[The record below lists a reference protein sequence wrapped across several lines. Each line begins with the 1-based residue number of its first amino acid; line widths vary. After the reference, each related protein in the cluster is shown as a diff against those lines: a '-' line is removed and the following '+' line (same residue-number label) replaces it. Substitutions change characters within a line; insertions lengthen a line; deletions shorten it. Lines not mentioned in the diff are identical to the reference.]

1 MRSSSRTEIV
11 EAALRVVDAEG
22 DVDITYDSV
31 ARETGLSK
39 AGLMYHFPTKEAL
52 MVAVM
57 EHVVARWQDEL
68 CTTLGTPLE
77 ESTLADRVRAFVR
90 FAGEGGVT
98 QGEFVVF
105 AEAVRRPALSAPWLT
120 YLRTWFGFGFGDDTS
135 TLPLLLV
142 WLAANGMWIAEATG
156 ILTVTDDQRREL
168 LAMLDRLAEGGHS

>member
-1 MRSSSRTEIV
+1 MRPSSRTEII

-31 ARETGLSK
+31 AKETGLSK

-52 MVAVM
+52 MVGVM

-68 CTTLGTPLE
+68 VATLGTPLE
-77 ESTLADRVRAFVR
+77 ESTLADRVRAFVC

-105 AEAVRRPALSAPWLT
+105 AEAVRRPALSAPWLA
-120 YLRTWFGFGFGDDTS
+120 YLRTWFGFGDDPAA
-135 TLPLLLV
+135 LPLLMV

-156 ILTVTDDQRREL
+156 ILTVTADQRREL
-168 LAMLDRLAEGGHS
+168 LAMLDRLVDGATS

>member
-1 MRSSSRTEIV
+1 MRPSSRTEIV

-52 MVAVM
+52 MVGVM
-57 EHVVARWQDEL
+57 EHVVGRWQEEL
-68 CTTLGTPLE
+68 LTTLGMPLA

-105 AEAVRRPALSAPWLT
+105 AEAVRRPALSAPWLA
-120 YLRTWFGFGFGDDTS
+120 YLRTWFGFEDDAATA
-135 TLPLLLV
+135 PLLLV

-156 ILTVTDDQRREL
+156 IVAVSSRQRREL
-168 LAMLDRLAEGGHS
+168 LTLLDGLIDEATA